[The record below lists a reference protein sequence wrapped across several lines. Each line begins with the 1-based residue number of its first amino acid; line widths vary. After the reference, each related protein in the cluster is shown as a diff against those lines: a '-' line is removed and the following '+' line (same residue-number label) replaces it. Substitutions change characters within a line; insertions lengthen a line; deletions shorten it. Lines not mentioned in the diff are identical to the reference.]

1 VKLMDLVAVLP
12 GAVVTPG
19 ARASAPEGS
28 RANVAP
34 PELVEARRVESD
46 SRRVRPG
53 DLFVAFAGVKTDGLE
68 YVPEALSRGAVGV
81 VSDRPSPPGATL
93 PRGVPWIQVDSARR
107 ALALLATE
115 LHGHPA
121 EKLVLAAVTGT
132 NGKTSTTTL
141 VEAILARRYGRAGLL
156 ATTVYRTP
164 RRAIPAGRTTPEA
177 PLIQE
182 LLAELVADGVPAAAI
197 EVSSHALMLDR
208 VTGCRFDAAVFTNL
222 TRDHLDYHGTMEEY
236 YEAKKRLFP
245 MRKPGG
251 AAVINVDDLYGKR
264 LLAEVAPPVVGFS
277 PSGVEAGAGADYR
290 AENIHCD
297 LTGTRFEVVHA
308 GGRFSVASPLL
319 GRFQVGNV
327 LGAVAAGLRL
337 GIPESDVAAA
347 VAGVGNVPGRLER
360 VEAGQPYTILV
371 DYAHTPDALERLLA
385 SVREVTDKK
394 IILVFGCGGDRDR
407 GKRAPMGEIAGRRAD
422 LAIATSDNP
431 RSEEPETILDDVE
444 QGLARSGASKYR
456 RIVERREAIRAAIEL
471 ANPGTVVVI
480 AGKGHETTQQI
491 GGREL
496 PFDDRQVSAELV
508 RDRRAAS

>member
-1 VKLMDLVAVLP
+1 MDLVAVLP

-19 ARASAPEGS
+19 ARA
-28 RANVAP
+28 VAP
-34 PELVEARRVESD
+34 AGAVDVKRVESD

-53 DLFVAFAGVKTDGLE
+53 DLFVAFSGAKTDGLE
-68 YVPEALSRGAVGV
+68 YVPEALARGAVGV
-81 VSDRPSPPGATL
+81 LSDRPSPPGHPA
-93 PRGVPWIQVDSARR
+93 PWIQVDSARR
-107 ALALLATE
+107 ALALLASE

-164 RRAIPAGRTTPEA
+164 RRSIPAGRTTPEA

-197 EVSSHALMLDR
+197 EVSSHALMLER

-245 MRKPGG
+245 MRKPG
-251 AAVINVDDLYGKR
+251 AAAIINVDDLYGKR
-264 LLAEVAPPVVGFS
+264 LAAEVAPPVASFS
-277 PSGVEAGAGADYR
+277 PSGESGAGADYR
-290 AENIHCD
+290 AESIHCD
-297 LTGTRFEVVHA
+297 LAGTRFQIAHA
-308 GGRFSVASPLL
+308 GGRFAVESPLL
-319 GRFQVGNV
+319 GRFQVGNL
-327 LGAVAAGLRL
+327 LGAAAAGLRL
-337 GIPESDVAAA
+337 GASAADVAAA
-347 VAGVGNVPGRLER
+347 IAGVGNVPGRLER

-371 DYAHTPDALERLLA
+371 DYAHTPDALERLLG
-385 SVREVTDKK
+385 SVREVTDRK

-422 LAIATSDNP
+422 IAIATSDNP
-431 RSEEPETILDDVE
+431 RSEDPAAILDEVE
-444 QGLARSGASKYR
+444 QGLGRSGATKYLK
-456 RIVERREAIRAAIEL
+456 IVERREAIRAAIEL

-480 AGKGHETTQQI
+480 AGKGHETYQQV
-491 GGREL
+491 GGRDF
-496 PFDDRQVSAELV
+496 PFDDRKVAAELA
-508 RDRRAAS
+508 RERRS

>member
-1 VKLMDLVAVLP
+1 MKLMDLVAVLP
-12 GAVVTPG
+12 GAEVTPG
-19 ARASAPEGS
+19 ARADVRSD
-28 RANVAP
+28 VA
-34 PELVEARRVESD
+34 RVESD
-46 SRRVRPG
+46 SRRVHPG
-53 DLFVAFAGVKTDGLE
+53 DLFVAFAGAKTDGLE
-68 YVPEALSRGAVGV
+68 FVPEALSRGAVAV
-81 VSDRPSPPGATL
+81 VSDRPAPSGVAA
-93 PRGVPWIQVDSARR
+93 VPWVRVESARR
-107 ALALLATE
+107 AMALLAAE

-182 LLAELVADGVPAAAI
+182 LLAELVEDGVPAAAI

-245 MRKPGG
+245 LRKPGA

-264 LLAEVAPPVVGFS
+264 LAGEVASPVASFS
-277 PSGVEAGAGADYR
+277 PSGAEAAADYR

-297 LTGTRFEVVHA
+297 LGGTRFDVVHA
-308 GGRFSVASPLL
+308 GGRFAVASPLL
-319 GRFQVGNV
+319 GRFQVGNI
-327 LGAVAAGLRL
+327 LGAAAAGLRL
-337 GIPESDVAAA
+337 GVPETDVAAA
-347 VAGVGNVPGRLER
+347 IADVVNVPGRLER
-360 VEAGQPYTILV
+360 VHAGQPYTILV

-422 LAIATSDNP
+422 IAIATSDNP
-431 RSEEPETILDDVE
+431 RSEDPAAILDEVE
-444 QGLARSGASKYR
+444 QGLARSGATKYLK
-456 RIVERREAIRAAIEL
+456 IVERRDAIRAAIDL

-480 AGKGHETTQQI
+480 AGKGHETYQQI
-491 GGREL
+491 GGKEL
-496 PFDDRQVSAELV
+496 PFDDRKVAAELV
-508 RDRRAAS
+508 REKGSPS